1 MFLSEGIAATSF
13 FYDKVRMIPSSA
25 TSSAFGPVA
34 PTGKNPFPSLFQGE
48 CGPCSL
54 AGGAHLGLCFHYHTP
69 CLILSSLSPSVQ
81 AGSVSVGMTSSG
93 ASLK

>member
-13 FYDKVRMIPSSA
+13 FYGKVRMTSSA

-69 CLILSSLSPSVQ
+69 LSHFIFSFPFSPGWQCFCWYDILWSL
-81 AGSVSVGMTSSG
+81 T
-93 ASLK
+93 